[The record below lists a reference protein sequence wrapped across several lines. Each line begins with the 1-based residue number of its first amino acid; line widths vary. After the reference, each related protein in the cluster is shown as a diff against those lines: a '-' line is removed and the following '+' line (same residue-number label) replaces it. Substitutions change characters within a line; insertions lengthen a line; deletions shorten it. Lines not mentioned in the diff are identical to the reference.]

1 MYKNLHCPKVLIKSI
16 DVMTVNV
23 FMLTRVLGFL
33 WMSYRGAHKLDGS
46 LPEDSHPKSSLIVR
60 LGNN

>member
-1 MYKNLHCPKVLIKSI
+1 MYKNLHCSKVIIKSI
-16 DVMTVNV
+16 DVMTLNV
-23 FMLTRVLGFL
+23 FMLTRVLDFL